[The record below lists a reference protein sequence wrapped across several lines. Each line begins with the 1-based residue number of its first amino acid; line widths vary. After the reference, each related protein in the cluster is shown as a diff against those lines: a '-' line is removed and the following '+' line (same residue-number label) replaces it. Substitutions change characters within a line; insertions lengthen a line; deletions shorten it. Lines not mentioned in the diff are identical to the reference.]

1 MGSPRGRYATIGG
14 MLDRVSRL
22 IPIVVMSSIAWLLP
36 ASAAAQ
42 PGATGPIAELNAE
55 AKATTDSDPDRSL
68 AAALK
73 AQAAAHRAGDVRG
86 EAEALNYIALAH
98 RGQSL
103 LDLSLREAQESARLY
118 RGAGD
123 RWGEAQG
130 YNTVGLI
137 EADAGRFANALE
149 NHLKAQAIREANGDK
164 EGLAYT
170 FNNLG
175 NVYRSMGDFRKALEH
190 HERGLQLK
198 IALGLR
204 SSEAF
209 SHHNIGLVY
218 FAMKDYP
225 GALAAYRR
233 GLGIREQLNDP
244 RGIAVSLNAI
254 GSVEAITDPSAALA
268 TYQRALALRR
278 QTGDRRG
285 EMATELNVADLH
297 RRSGRLDQAAAT
309 LERAMALG
317 LEAPLMRANAL
328 KGLAEVAAARGDYA
342 RAYRHQLDYQKT
354 YDEIFSQQNAQ
365 RFHHLEAAQEAE
377 RAGQRMRLLEQENA
391 LRDLEIVSVRNSR
404 MALGIIAGLVF
415 VSLALLYARF
425 RNKQQSES
433 RLRAQ
438 AEELFDALAR
448 VKTLRGMLPICAW
461 CKKIRDD
468 KGYWTQV
475 ETYISGHSA
484 AEFTHCICPTCVPRV
499 AGEPPKAQQA

>member
-1 MGSPRGRYATIGG
+1 MCNGVLDFRA
-14 MLDRVSRL
+14 MLL
-22 IPIVVMSSIAWLLP
+22 GCVVAMQAAIAL
-36 ASAAAQ
+36 AQ
-42 PGATGPIAELNAE
+42 PGATGPVAELNAE

-73 AQAAAHRAGDVRG
+73 AQAAAHRAGDARG
-86 EAEALNYIALAH
+86 QAEALNYIALAH

-103 LDLSLREAQESARLY
+103 LDLALRDAQESARLY
-118 RGAGD
+118 RDTGD
-123 RWGEAQG
+123 RWGEAQA
-130 YNTVGLI
+130 YNTIGLI

-149 NHLKAQAIREANGDK
+149 NHVKAQAIREATGDQ

-175 NVYRSMGDFRKALEH
+175 NVYRNMGDFKKALDH
-190 HERGLQLK
+190 HERGLRLK
-198 IALGLR
+198 IVLGLR

-218 FAMKDYP
+218 FAMKDYQ

-285 EMATELNVADLH
+285 EMATEVNIADVH
-297 RRSGRLDQAAAT
+297 RRSGRLEQAAAT
-309 LERAMALG
+309 LERALALG

-328 KGLAEVAAARGDYA
+328 KALAEVEAARGDYA
-342 RAYRHQLDYQKT
+342 RAYRHQLEYQKAD
-354 YDEIFSQQNAQ
+354 DEIFSQQSAQ

-377 RAGQRMRLLEQENA
+377 RAGQQMRLLEQEKA
-391 LRDLEIVSVRNSR
+391 LRDLEIVSIRTSR

-425 RNKQQSES
+425 RIKQQSEA
-433 RLRAQ
+433 RLRVQ
-438 AEELFDALAR
+438 AEELSAALAR

-475 ETYISGHSA
+475 ETYIAGHSA
-484 AEFTHCICPTCVPRV
+484 AEFTHCICPTCTPRF
-499 AGEPPKAQQA
+499 AGGPATTQPA